1 MNILKKGAPLI
12 FKNGPPAPKS
22 IRQFPS
28 SLAAKS
34 ILSNWL
40 SEALREGDV
49 RVSPSRPKVVS
60 PVFAIPKP
68 NQPGEYR
75 LCFDLRYLN
84 SYLKVPSFKLDSL
97 SMALQAVT
105 PGCFFTKTDLKSG
118 FSHVKVS
125 KKFRTYLGFEL
136 FGQYFTYRV
145 LPFGL
150 ASSPYFF
157 GKMLAPVICHLR
169 SRGVRIFAYVDD
181 LLVIAP
187 SESACRRHTA
197 LLRRTL
203 KELGWVVREDKSS
216 KDPSQ
221 EVLFL
226 GFLINSLSMTCAVP
240 PRKAHAMTHEFRR
253 FALRARTSKMP
264 RRVVARMCGLA
275 NSVSQVFPLAHALS
289 RRLLF
294 DLKSSPGPWVSSM
307 TVSPKAVEDLL
318 LLAEMLS
325 SLRPTPLVPP
335 SPTLQLRT
343 DASLEGWGAH
353 CLTTS
358 QKFSGTWDSDPE
370 LRDLQSINQLEILA
384 AFRALQSLNPPPS
397 SVVLLETDNTT
408 AVAYL
413 SRFAGRNP
421 QLFELSRQVQAFC
434 SQRDILLMP
443 RFLPGSQNQEADSQS
458 RSQKD
463 WELASRAF
471 KMICQRLSVCPT
483 IDRFASPSNTK
494 LPRFNSRLFHPK
506 AEAAN
511 AMTQDWS
518 QEVNYWAP
526 PLALLSKTVA
536 KIQAE
541 CAQGILLTPRWVGRW
556 LPMVLQL
563 ADSVVPVPMSFV
575 RSTGSPFETKSSE
588 LLAWRISGASSSQSS
603 PAESETW
610 WPHILLLSHWEVSS
624 RA

>member
-1 MNILKKGAPLI
+1 
-12 FKNGPPAPKS
+12 
-22 IRQFPS
+22 
-28 SLAAKS
+28 
-34 ILSNWL
+34 
-40 SEALREGDV
+40 
-49 RVSPSRPKVVS
+49 
-60 PVFAIPKP
+60 
-68 NQPGEYR
+68 
-75 LCFDLRYLN
+75 
-84 SYLKVPSFKLDSL
+84 
-97 SMALQAVT
+97 
-105 PGCFFTKTDLKSG
+105 
-118 FSHVKVS
+118 
-125 KKFRTYLGFEL
+125 
-136 FGQYFTYRV
+136 
-145 LPFGL
+145 
-150 ASSPYFF
+150 
-157 GKMLAPVICHLR
+157 
-169 SRGVRIFAYVDD
+169 
-181 LLVIAP
+181 
-187 SESACRRHTA
+187 
-197 LLRRTL
+197 
-203 KELGWVVREDKSS
+203 
-216 KDPSQ
+216 
-221 EVLFL
+221 
-226 GFLINSLSMTCAVP
+226 
-240 PRKAHAMTHEFRR
+240 
-253 FALRARTSKMP
+253 
-264 RRVVARMCGLA
+264 
-275 NSVSQVFPLAHALS
+275 
-289 RRLLF
+289 
-294 DLKSSPGPWVSSM
+294 
-307 TVSPKAVEDLL
+307 
-318 LLAEMLS
+318 
-325 SLRPTPLVPP
+325 
-335 SPTLQLRT
+335 
-343 DASLEGWGAH
+343 LEGWGAH

-421 QLFELSRQVQAFC
+421 QLFELSSQVQAFC